1 MSVLSEEFHAA
12 MRVLVGS
19 GPVKQR
25 LLDAYRNHLAALRE
39 QDMPEA
45 LHPRFAALKASM
57 HEARPAGGL
66 TAPEASVRKMSER
79 DAADQAEAILEMFT
93 VLAAENDSAP
103 RLRIV
108 SKEADDALTDDL
120 FEVPAFLSRA

>member
-1 MSVLSEEFHAA
+1 MAALLDDFHAA

-25 LLDAYRNHLAALRE
+25 LIDAYGHLATLRE
-39 QDMPEA
+39 QDLPEA
-45 LHPRFAALKASM
+45 LHDRFVALKSAM
-57 HEARPAGGL
+57 HEARPTGGL
-66 TAPEASVRKMSER
+66 TAAEVSVRKMSER
-79 DAADQAEAILEMFT
+79 DAAGHAAAIFEMFV
-93 VLAAENDSAP
+93 VLSEQDERAP

-108 SKEADDALTDDL
+108 SNDNADGVTDDL

>member
-1 MSVLSEEFHAA
+1 MAVLSEEFHAA
-12 MRVLVGS
+12 MQVLVGS

-25 LLDAYRNHLAALRE
+25 LLDAYRNHLATLRE
-39 QDMPEA
+39 QDIPET
-45 LHPRFAALKASM
+45 LHPGFAALKAAM
-57 HEARPAGGL
+57 HESRPTCGL

-79 DAADQAEAILEMFT
+79 DAADQAGAILQMFM
-93 VLAAENDSAP
+93 VLAAENESAP

-108 SKEADDALTDDL
+108 SNDADDALTDDL

>member
-1 MSVLSEEFHAA
+1 MAALWEEFQAA
-12 MRVLVGS
+12 MHVLVGG

-25 LLDAYRNHLAALRE
+25 LLEAYRNHLGALRD
-39 QDMPEA
+39 QDLPLA
-45 LHPRFAALKASM
+45 LHDRFATLKAAM
-57 HEARPAGGL
+57 HEARPTSGQ

-79 DAADQAEAILEMFT
+79 DAADHAAVIFDMFV
-93 VLAAENDSAP
+93 VLSAENESAP

-108 SKEADDALTDDL
+108 SSDNDDALTDDL

>member
-1 MSVLSEEFHAA
+1 MAALLEEFQAA
-12 MRVLVGS
+12 MHLLVGS

-39 QDMPEA
+39 QDLPEA
-45 LHPRFAALKASM
+45 LRDRFAALKAAM

-66 TAPEASVRKMSER
+66 TAPETSVRKMSER
-79 DAADQAEAILEMFT
+79 DAAEHAAAIFDMFV
-93 VLAAENDSAP
+93 VLSAENESAP

-108 SKEADDALTDDL
+108 SSDADDALTNDL

>member
-1 MSVLSEEFHAA
+1 MAALWEEFQAA
-12 MRVLVGS
+12 MHVLVGS

-39 QDMPEA
+39 QELPVA
-45 LHPRFAALKASM
+45 LQDRFASLKGAM

-66 TAPEASVRKMSER
+66 TAPETSVRKMSER
-79 DAADQAEAILEMFT
+79 DAAEHAAAIFEMFV
-93 VLAAENDSAP
+93 VLSDESANAP

-108 SKEADDALTDDL
+108 SSDVDNTLTDDL